1 MISKK
6 DSVDMILQQWE
17 QERPDLDASPMG
29 IIGRISRLERKIDP
43 QLSATFRKFGLERWS
58 FDVLAALR
66 RSGRPYRLTP
76 TELFKSLMLT
86 SGAMTHR
93 IDCLEELGLVER
105 LEDPTDR
112 RGTLVSLTRSGKTVI
127 DLAIVAHVKNEAK
140 MIRAIGPKERKLL
153 ANLLRKLLQELE
165 R

>member
-1 MISKK
+1 VILEN
-6 DSVDMILQQWE
+6 DSVDVILQQWKR
-17 QERPDLDASPMG
+17 ERPDLDASPMG
-29 IIGRISRLERKIDP
+29 IIGRISRLERKIDVK
-43 QLSATFRKFGLERWS
+43 LGATFRKFGLERWS

-66 RSGRPYRLTP
+66 RSGRPHRLTP

-105 LEDPTDR
+105 QEDPADR
-112 RGTLVSLTRSGKTVI
+112 RGTLVALTRKGKALI
-127 DLAIVAHVKNEAK
+127 DRSVVAHVQTEAE
-140 MIRAIGPKERKLL
+140 MIKVLRLEERKLL
-153 ANLLRKLLQELE
+153 ASLLRKLLQVSN

>member
-1 MISKK
+1 M
-6 DSVDMILQQWE
+6 V
-17 QERPDLDASPMG
+17 RPDLDASSMG
-29 IIGRISRLERKIDP
+29 IIGRISRLERQIDP

-66 RSGRPYRLTP
+66 RAGRPYRLTP
-76 TELFKSLMLT
+76 TKLFKSLMLT

-105 LEDPTDR
+105 QEDPTDR
-112 RGTLVSLTRSGKTVI
+112 RGTLVALTRNGKALI
-127 DLAIVAHVKNEAK
+127 DRAVVAHVRNETE
-140 MIRAIGPKERKLL
+140 MIKAIRPEERKLL